1 MVLEA
6 AVLVVLAAE
15 ALVAVALVVL
25 MQIAAS
31 VLKDFFKLKN
41 HNQDLLVVPQ
51 IITSLHLACQSLNL
65 KEE

>member
-6 AVLVVLAAE
+6 VVLVVLAA
-15 ALVAVALVVL
+15 VALVVV

-51 IITSLHLACQSLNL
+51 IITSLHLAYQNLNL
-65 KEE
+65 KVE